1 MSSEADEQLTVKE
14 LAERW
19 GVAPRKVY
27 GYVRRGMPG
36 VINAADIPRR
46 YSLKTATH
54 WVEHGKRSPGRPSF
68 ASIVGKRHEEQKAL
82 AQRPSSEPK
91 LDTSGAE
98 GFDVAD
104 MPYDQVRL
112 EREKWAAFKLK
123 IHALQL
129 QGKLVPVEDVR
140 AERLARIHAVKAELA
155 SIPSRL
161 ASRVIAMSEK
171 EAEKALRH
179 AINAACDSF
188 AREPD
193 QAERA
198 AS

>member
-1 MSSEADEQLTVKE
+1 MSSEADEHLTVKE

-19 GVAPRKVY
+19 GITARKVY

-36 VINAADIPRR
+36 LVNANEVPKRFSR
-46 YSLKTATH
+46 KTAEH
-54 WVEHGKRSPGRPSF
+54 WVEHGKRAPGRPSF
-68 ASIVGKRHEEQKAL
+68 ASLVGKRHEEQRAL
-82 AQRPSSEPK
+82 AQRPSSEPN

-98 GFDVAD
+98 GFDVEG

-123 IHALQL
+123 IQALQL

-161 ASRVIAMSEK
+161 ASRLVGMSEK
-171 EAEKALRH
+171 EIEKAIRH
-179 AINAACDSF
+179 AVNAACESF

-193 QAERA
+193 AEERA